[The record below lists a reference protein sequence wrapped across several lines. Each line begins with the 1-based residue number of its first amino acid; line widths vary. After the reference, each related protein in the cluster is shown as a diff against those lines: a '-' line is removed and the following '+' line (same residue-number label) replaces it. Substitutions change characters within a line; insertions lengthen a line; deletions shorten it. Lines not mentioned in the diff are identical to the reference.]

1 MQLILATHNA
11 HKTREFRELLGNQ
24 FQIGDLS
31 GSSVAPVE
39 ETGKT
44 FVENAVVKAVIA
56 SYDQPDA
63 LVIADDSGL
72 EVSALGGAPGIFSAR
87 YTGPN
92 ATDPAN
98 IEKLLR
104 ELRGPKDRAARFQA
118 VIALARGGQLLGTFQ
133 GTVEGSIV
141 EPPRGEQGFGY
152 DPIFQP
158 NGFDQTFSEMAP
170 ALKNQISHRAKAAAA
185 LRDFLKQ
192 RLRNRED

>member
-1 MQLILATHNA
+1 MTRLLLATRNS
-11 HKTREFRELLGNQ
+11 HKTREFRELLGSE

-56 SYDQPDA
+56 SYDQPDVF
-63 LVIADDSGL
+63 VIGDDSGL
-72 EVSALGGAPGIFSAR
+72 EVSILGGAPGIFSAR
-87 YTGPN
+87 YAGADT
-92 ATDPAN
+92 TDQAN

-104 ELRGPKDRAARFQA
+104 EMRGAKNRAARFQA

-141 EPPRGEQGFGY
+141 EAPHGDQGFGY
-152 DPIFQP
+152 DPIFRP
-158 NGFDQTFSEMAP
+158 NGFDQTFGEMAP
-170 ALKNQISHRAKAAAA
+170 QLKNQISHRANAAAG
-185 LRDFLKQ
+185 LSDFLRQ
-192 RLRNRED
+192 LRNRET